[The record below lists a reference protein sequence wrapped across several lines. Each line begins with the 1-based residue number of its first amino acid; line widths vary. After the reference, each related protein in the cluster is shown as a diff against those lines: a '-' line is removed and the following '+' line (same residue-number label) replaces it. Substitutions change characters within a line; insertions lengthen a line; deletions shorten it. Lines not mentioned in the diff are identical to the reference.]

1 MKFNKKKGI
10 STVAAIIMLA
20 IFNAIAFL
28 LPVTHSVTFWIGY
41 GFVTLSIALFLA
53 ATIFLFDSED
63 KNRTFLRV
71 PLVSIAW
78 IYLVLQMA
86 LGLSQ
91 LVLPAFEYLPA
102 LIADS
107 ILSGLFIIIILASK
121 AAGESIEK
129 QEAHIAQKVYFIKN
143 MQLLLSSVK
152 TEDEELLQNIN
163 RLSEDF
169 RFSDPMSHSML
180 SELEKQIE
188 VKAVALKSDITDKEK
203 ALADIVYIND
213 LLKERNQKCRMLKNV
228 PEEKKPE
235 DASGVKYVA
244 VTIGVL
250 GILATVALVICFII
264 VPNNTYKTAM
274 SLYENEQYPEARAVF
289 ESLNGYS
296 DSDEMIEACK
306 TAITEQQYL
315 DAQKLYEEGKYDEA
329 IQAFESL
336 GTYKDS
342 KEMIESVKQTVIENK
357 YIQAENYFESQNY
370 LEAMKLYTELG
381 DYKDCKQKIEQ
392 IQNRLATDNAVYYGT
407 YKNEPIAWRVLKTED
422 DRMLL
427 ISQEAICELPYN
439 NEIKD
444 VSWQESSLCNWL
456 NNEFIGSFSEKQ
468 LAGIL
473 TTNIDGDDCKVYLL
487 SQEETE
493 DLEDKSILASEK
505 DWWLRTKADINAVY
519 VTESGV
525 IVEDG
530 ETVVRAKGVRPCI
543 WINLK

>member
-1 MKFNKKKGI
+1 MNFNKKKGI

-41 GFVTLSIALFLA
+41 SFVTLSIALFLA

-91 LVLPAFEYLPA
+91 LVLPAFQYLPA

-107 ILSGLFIIIILASK
+107 VLSGLFIIIILASK

-152 TEDEELLQNIN
+152 TEDEELSQNIN

-203 ALADIVYIND
+203 ALADIAYIND

-228 PEEKKPE
+228 PEEKKTE

-250 GILATVALVICFII
+250 SVLATVALVICFII

-274 SLYENEQYPEARAVF
+274 SLYENEQYTEARVVF

-296 DSDEMIEACK
+296 DSNEMIEACK

-392 IQNRLATDNAVYYGT
+392 IQNRLATDGAVYYGT
-407 YKNEPIAWRVLKTED
+407 YQNQPIAWRVLQTED
-422 DRMLL
+422 TRMLL
-427 ISQEAICELPYN
+427 ITQEAVCELPYN
-439 NEIKD
+439 DEIKD
-444 VSWQESSLCNWL
+444 VTWQESSLFNWL
-456 NNEFIGSFSEKQ
+456 NNEFIGSFSEDQ
-468 LAGIL
+468 LADIL
-473 TTNIDGDDCKVYLL
+473 TTNVDGADCKVYLL
-487 SQEETE
+487 SQEEAE
-493 DLEDKSILASEK
+493 DLEDESVLSSEK
-505 DWWLRTKADINAVY
+505 DWWLRTKADVNAVY
-519 VTESGV
+519 VTASGE

-530 ETVVRAKGVRPCI
+530 DNVVRAKGVRPCI